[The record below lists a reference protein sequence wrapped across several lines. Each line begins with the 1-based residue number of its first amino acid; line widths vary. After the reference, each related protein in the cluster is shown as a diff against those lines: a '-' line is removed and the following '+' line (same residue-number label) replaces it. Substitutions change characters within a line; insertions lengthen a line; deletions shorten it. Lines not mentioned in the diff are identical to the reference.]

1 MRQNARLRQRFQS
14 ETLQIGELEGLLEGA
29 RSYQLAAYC
38 LLYPDKNWLTAITS
52 FLAARKD
59 NEGAIPEFERS
70 ISNAL
75 DRSIEAHA
83 LAGLAEDY
91 DRLFGVGESIL
102 IPMYET
108 EYAMDTIFA
117 KTKELADLN
126 GFYRAFEVEL
136 GKDSQGERPDHVS
149 IELDF
154 MATLMIKEAYAR
166 NEAWEDKV
174 NVSLEARKKFL
185 KDHIGRWGPTFLGL
199 VNHKAE
205 VEFYKVLS
213 RSTMDLINKDLKDLN
228 ARPGF
233 IEPFEKIQ
241 NWIQQQSP
249 NNDPNDCPIEH

>member
-1 MRQNARLRQRFQS
+1 
-14 ETLQIGELEGLLEGA
+14 LQVGELEGLLEGA
-29 RSYQLAAYC
+29 RSYQLAAYGF
-38 LLYPDKNWLTAITS
+38 LYPDKNWLTSITS
-52 FLAARKD
+52 FLAARK
-59 NEGAIPEFERS
+59 EKESPVPEFERV

-83 LAGLAEDY
+83 LAGLGEEY
-91 DRLFGVGESIL
+91 DHLFGVGETIL

-136 GKDSQGERPDHVS
+136 GEDSKGERGDYVS

-166 NEAWEDKV
+166 NEAWEDKAGV
-174 NVSLEARKKFL
+174 TLEARKKFL
-185 KDHIGRWGPTFLGL
+185 KDHIGRWGPTFCTL
-199 VNHKAE
+199 VNHKSE

-213 RSTMDLINKDLKDLN
+213 KSTMELINNDLKNLN
-228 ARPGF
+228 VKPGF
-233 IEPFEKIQ
+233 IEPFEKVQ
-241 NWIQQQSP
+241 KWIQQQSP
-249 NNDPNDCPIEH
+249 DNDPNECPIEH